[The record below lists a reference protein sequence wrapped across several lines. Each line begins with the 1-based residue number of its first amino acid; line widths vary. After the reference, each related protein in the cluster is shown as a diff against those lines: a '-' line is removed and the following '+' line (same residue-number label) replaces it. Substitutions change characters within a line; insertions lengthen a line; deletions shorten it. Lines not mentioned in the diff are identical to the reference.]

1 MALIKD
7 DAVILRRLDYSETS
21 QVLAVFTRNH
31 GKVRLIAKGIK
42 RSTKTKFAAGIDLL
56 DIGHLTFSARNVR
69 QEALAT
75 LTEWVQSQAGAALRD
90 GLDRLLAA
98 QYAVFAAAELTED
111 WDPHPELYDGISQTL
126 RSLAAGSS
134 PVSTLVSFQRCLL
147 QEIGSFPILDQC
159 VGCQRPIQ
167 SQRDLY
173 FSSLDG
179 GVLCRDCESAR
190 SEKYAINIATLRCMS
205 ARPDSSNSG
214 STDSIMPAFHVFDY
228 HLSHLMG
235 KPNPLLRM
243 LMSAC

>member
-7 DAVILRRLDYSETS
+7 DAVILRRLDYSESS
-21 QVLAVFTRNH
+21 QVLAVFTRAH

-42 RSTKTKFAAGIDLL
+42 RSTKTRFATGIDLL
-56 DIGHLTFSARNVR
+56 DIGHMTFSARNVR

-90 GLDRLLAA
+90 ALDRLLAA
-98 QYAVFAAAELTED
+98 QYTAFAAAELTED
-111 WDPHPELYDGISQTL
+111 WDPHPALYDGICEAL
-126 RSLAAGSS
+126 RSLAEGGG
-134 PVSTLVSFQRCLL
+134 PVNTLLAFQRCLL

-159 VGCQRPIQ
+159 VGCQRPIPPQ
-167 SQRDLY
+167 GGLY

-179 GVLCRDCESAR
+179 GVLCRDCENAR
-190 SEKYAINIATLRCMS
+190 SEKYAIDRATLGCMKNESCSSVS
-205 ARPDSSNSG
+205 ATS
-214 STDSIMPAFHVFDY
+214 AFQVFDY

-243 LMSAC
+243 FMSAC